1 VRRLAVVCRRGI
13 RCSLDDAG
21 RALAR
26 SEREII
32 CNDRAAAACAGL
44 VVESRLSD
52 DVGTLRIR
60 ALQVS
65 SALPCASNR
74 AGVRRGIPIQRFGKL
89 VTQRRGWRRAVA
101 TLVALASACVAAPA
115 LAGEGGLT
123 IETGS
128 PDALCPELASTRAA
142 VSRRLGELI
151 VPGGSS
157 GFLARY
163 TIAHAPVGSPRD
175 FVRLELYGPE
185 GTLQLS
191 RDLPL
196 EGESCG
202 TMAEV
207 IALVLD
213 RYFRALLAHDPPSS
227 DADGPAPAAAP
238 AAASP
243 PPSPTPDRALPAA
256 RETSSAPGDAQPSDA
271 GPRRDA
277 SEAPAAS
284 GSRRLALAAFE
295 LGFRSPDMPALGARA
310 MLELWPQVYLGTA
323 LHVGLRSKTE
333 NLSDSGEVSSRDA
346 SWRLNAGWGP
356 RLGPVRTYVGPGVC
370 LGIARGSGDGL
381 PQRNSGYRATWTLG
395 LDAGAQWV
403 TDDGWSFGAAAAL
416 DISVLSGRF
425 YIDGQEV
432 LAQEP
437 VRGWFGMSLG
447 HAF

>member
-1 VRRLAVVCRRGI
+1 
-13 RCSLDDAG
+13 
-21 RALAR
+21 
-26 SEREII
+26 
-32 CNDRAAAACAGL
+32 
-44 VVESRLSD
+44 
-52 DVGTLRIR
+52 
-60 ALQVS
+60 
-65 SALPCASNR
+65 
-74 AGVRRGIPIQRFGKL
+74 
-89 VTQRRGWRRAVA
+89 
-101 TLVALASACVAAPA
+101 
-115 LAGEGGLT
+115 
-123 IETGS
+123 
-128 PDALCPELASTRAA
+128 

-213 RYFRALLAHDPPSS
+213 RYFRALLAHDPPGP
-227 DADGPAPAAAP
+227 ADELAPAAAP
-238 AAASP
+238 AAAGAP
-243 PPSPTPDRALPAA
+243 PTPTPERAPPGA
-256 RETSSAPGDAQPSDA
+256 RETSAPGDALPSDA
-271 GPRRDA
+271 GPRHDA
-277 SEAPAAS
+277 SAAAAAS

-295 LGFRSPDMPALGARA
+295 LGFRSPDMPSLGARA

-333 NLSDSGEVSSRDA
+333 NLSDNGEVSSRDA

-356 RLGPVRTYVGPGVC
+356 RLGPARTYVGPAVC

-395 LDAGAQWV
+395 LEAGAQWV

-425 YIDGQEV
+425 YVDGHEV
-432 LAQEP
+432 LAPEP

-447 HAF
+447 HAL